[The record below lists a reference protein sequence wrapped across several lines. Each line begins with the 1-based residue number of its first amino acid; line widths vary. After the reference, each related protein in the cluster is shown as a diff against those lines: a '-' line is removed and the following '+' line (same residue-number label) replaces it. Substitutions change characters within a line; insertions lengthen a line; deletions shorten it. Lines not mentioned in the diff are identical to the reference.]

1 VLITAYDLAARRALA
16 LGTGAD
22 MSMVDAAHA
31 SSAAP
36 TYFEPVRAGARTLI
50 DGGVFAVNPAAL
62 ACTGVTAEIDVLAS
76 VGTGQHR
83 PLPFAEVE
91 DWGQLECA
99 RPILDVVF
107 DGGHSESR
115 GGAVRIPSVV
125 AHPGQQSA
133 PRLTRSWAWRLSA
146 MR

>member
-1 VLITAYDLAARRALA
+1 
-16 LGTGAD
+16 

-31 SSAAP
+31 SSAVP
-36 TYFEPVRAGARTLI
+36 TYFEPVRAGARTLV

-91 DWGQLECA
+91 DWGAAGMRAADPRRGLRRRAQREPRAGPCGS
-99 RPILDVVF
+99 RPWSPTR
-107 DGGHSESR
+107 GSSR
-115 GGAVRIPSVV
+115 PPAMR
-125 AHPGQQSA
+125 
-133 PRLTRSWAWRLSA
+133 RWAWRLSA